1 MPYTDS
7 EIERLD
13 LVIDEINAQPLHFVV
28 HLGDI
33 GSSARACNDEWLAA
47 RKRQFER
54 IRHPFVLVPGDNEW
68 SDCHEPL
75 QRLAAWRQRFCTENF
90 SLGEIR
96 QPGAYCEHI
105 RWETGGYVFVVLNV
119 PGSNNHLRHPEHAAR
134 MQAVFAWLD
143 EAAAAAQKRDGLV
156 VLMQAN
162 PFVTFP
168 RDDGYAA
175 LRQKLRSL
183 AKRLPG
189 RLILA
194 HGDTHLYRDDEP
206 LPGLRRVEV
215 WGSPF
220 VGWLRGAIAGGRL
233 SVESGR

>member
-13 LVIDEINAQPLHFVV
+13 LVIDEINAQPLDFVV
-28 HLGDI
+28 HLGDV

-54 IRHPFVLVPGDNEW
+54 IRHRFVLVPGDNEW
-68 SDCHEPL
+68 SDCKQPL
-75 QRLAAWRQRFCTENF
+75 ERLAAWRNMFCPEVLPLKQT
-90 SLGEIR
+90 R
-96 QPGAYCEHI
+96 QTGVYCEHV
-105 RWETGGYVFVVLNV
+105 RWEAGGYVFVVLNV
-119 PGSNNHLRHPEHAAR
+119 PGSNNHLRHPEHAPR

-168 RDDGYAA
+168 RDGYAS
-175 LRQKLRSL
+175 LREKLAQL
-183 AKRLPG
+183 AQSMPG
-189 RLILA
+189 KVVLA
-194 HGDTHLYRDDEP
+194 HGDTHVYRNDEP
-206 LPGLRRVEV
+206 LPGLRRIEV